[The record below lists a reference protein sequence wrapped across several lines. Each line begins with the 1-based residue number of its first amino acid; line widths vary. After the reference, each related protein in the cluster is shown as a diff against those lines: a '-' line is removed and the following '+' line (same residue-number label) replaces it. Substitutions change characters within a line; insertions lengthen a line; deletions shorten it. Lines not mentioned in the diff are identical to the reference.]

1 MAFNNGYIG
10 RSPGDS
16 SVVVARQTYQPTGVQ
31 TDFTFS
37 ANYDVGYLDAYI
49 NGVRLIEG
57 LDYTATDG
65 SVVGLTT
72 FAQNGD
78 VVELIAYKAFT
89 IADVR
94 QSYGNFTVGANL
106 EVVGNI
112 SAGGSVTAPS
122 FYGDLTGDVTGNADT
137 ATTATYATTAG
148 IATYATTA
156 GIATYTS
163 EWILE
168 SGNGNDYGISGPGLT
183 GTENDPTFYLT
194 RGQQYKFTNNLGAH
208 PFRIQSTPNGSV
220 GAQYNDG
227 ITNNDVTNGTLTWN
241 VQFDAPDIVY
251 YQCTVHP
258 SMGGKIYIVDA
269 GVASDVSVNTSGI
282 ITATSFSGNVTGNV
296 TGTATTAT
304 TATNV
309 TVADESSDTFCNVLF
324 VTAATGDLP
333 PKTGSNLTFNSSSG
347 RLTAVE
353 FSGGGSGLTD
363 VNATTLDSIDSG
375 SFLRSD
381 AADTKT
387 SGNLT
392 FNDNINA
399 NFGTGSDLEIYHNG
413 TDSIIDNNTGDLNIT
428 TTGSGDDIRLQSADD
443 IFLNP
448 QSGENGVNIFG
459 NGAVE
464 LYYDNSKK
472 LETTTSGVTVTGISG
487 NVFSTVTS
495 TATSKTVINRE
506 YCAVTASGQTITL
519 PASPSAGDEVIISV
533 GNFTDTVI
541 ARNGSNIMGLAENIT
556 VDVAYV
562 AMDLVYIDATRGWRI
577 S

>member
-16 SVVVARQTYQPTGVQ
+16 SVVIARQTYQPTGVQ

-49 NGVRLIEG
+49 NGARLIEG

-122 FYGDLTGDVTGNADT
+122 FYGDLTGDVTGDVTGNVTGDVT
-137 ATTATYATTAG
+137 GNVTGNVTGT
-148 IATYATTA
+148 ATTA

-168 SGNGNDYGISGPGLT
+168 SGNGSDYGISGPGLT

-194 RGQQYKFTNNLGAH
+194 RGQQYKFINNLGAH

-251 YQCTVHP
+251 YQCTVH
-258 SMGGKIYIVDA
+258 SNMGGKIYIVDA
-269 GVASDVSVNTSGI
+269 GVASDVSVNTTGI
-282 ITATSFSGNVTGNV
+282 ITATSFSGDGSSV
-296 TGTATTAT
+296 
-304 TATNV
+304 TNV
-309 TVADESSDTFCNVLF
+309 DAS
-324 VTAATGDLP
+324 
-333 PKTGSNLTFNSSSG
+333 
-347 RLTAVE
+347 
-353 FSGGGSGLTD
+353 
-363 VNATTLDSIDSG
+363 TLDSIDSTQ
-375 SFLRSD
+375 FLRSD
-381 AADTKT
+381 VADTKT
-387 SGNLT
+387 SGDLSFSDSVKAT
-392 FNDNINA
+392 FGAD
-399 NFGTGSDLEIYHNG
+399 GDLEIYHDGSHSYILDNG
-413 TDSIIDNNTGDLNIT
+413 TGAIKIK
-428 TTGSGDDIRLQSADD
+428 GDDIRV
-443 IFLNP
+443 
-448 QSGENGVNIFG
+448 ENAAGRNILKG
-459 NGAVE
+459 TSTATE
-464 LYYDNSKK
+464 LYFDNGSSSSKK
-472 LETTTSGVTVTGISG
+472 LETTTTGVTVTGDV
-487 NVFSTVTS
+487 NSTSDINLKKDIEVVTS
-495 TATSKTVINRE
+495 ATEMLNQLRGVKFTWKENDEKSLGVIAQE
-506 YCAVTASGQTITL
+506 V
-519 PASPSAGDEVIISV
+519 EVILPELVKGEEGEKSV
-533 GNFTDTVI
+533 NYSGLI
-541 ARNGSNIMGLAENIT
+541 AVLIESVKELSARVEELEK
-556 VDVAYV
+556 
-562 AMDLVYIDATRGWRI
+562 
-577 S
+577 

>member
-16 SVVVARQTYQPTGVQ
+16 SVVIARQSYQPTGVQ

-57 LDYTATDG
+57 LDYTASDG
-65 SVVGLTT
+65 SVVGLTS

-122 FYGDLTGDVTGNADT
+122 FYGDLTGDVTGDVTGNADT

-168 SGNGNDYGISGPGLT
+168 SGDGSDYGISGPGLT

-194 RGQQYKFTNNLGAH
+194 RGQQYKFINNLGAH

-269 GVASDVSVNTSGI
+269 GVASDVSVNTTGI
-282 ITATSFSGNVTGNV
+282 ITATTFSGSGASLTNIPTSSLVGL
-296 TGTATTAT
+296 AT
-304 TATNV
+304 
-309 TVADESSDTFCNVLF
+309 DSELLD
-324 VTAATGDLP
+324 G
-333 PKTGSNLTFNSSSG
+333 
-347 RLTAVE
+347 
-353 FSGGGSGLTD
+353 
-363 VNATTLDSIDSG
+363 LDSTQ
-375 SFLRSD
+375 FLRSD

-387 SGNLT
+387 SGDLS
-392 FNDNINA
+392 FSDSVKAI
-399 NFGTGSDLEIYHNG
+399 FGTGNDLEIHHSSNISTIKDIY
-413 TDSIIDNNTGDLNIT
+413 GDLRIM
-428 TTGSGDDIRLQSADD
+428 GDTMRLQKAAG
-443 IFLNP
+443 
-448 QSGENGVNIFG
+448 GENYIY
-459 NGAVE
+459 AVADGKVS
-464 LYYDNSKK
+464 LYYDGSEK
-472 LETTTSGVTVTGISG
+472 LQTTTSGVTVTGDV
-487 NVFSTVTS
+487 NSTS
-495 TATSKTVINRE
+495 DINLKKD
-506 YCAVTASGQTITL
+506 I
-519 PASPSAGDEVIISV
+519 EVITDAADLVKQLSGVKFTWKENDEKSV
-533 GNFTDTVI
+533 GVI
-541 ARNGSNIMGLAENIT
+541 AQEVEAILPELVKGEEGDKSVNYSGLVGVLIEAVKELSARVEELENK
-556 VDVAYV
+556 
-562 AMDLVYIDATRGWRI
+562 LEK
-577 S
+577 

>member
-16 SVVVARQTYQPTGVQ
+16 SVVIARQSYQPTGVQ

-57 LDYTATDG
+57 LDYTASDG
-65 SVVGLTT
+65 SVVGLTS

-122 FYGDLTGDVTGNADT
+122 FYGDLTGDVTGDVTGNADT

-168 SGNGNDYGISGPGLT
+168 SGNGSDYGISGPGLT

-258 SMGGKIYIVDA
+258 NMGGKIYIVDA
-269 GVASDVSVNTSGI
+269 GVASDVSVNTTGI

-304 TATNV
+304 NV
-309 TVADESSDTFCNVLF
+309 TVADESSDTSCNVLF
-324 VTAATGDLP
+324 VTAATGNLP
-333 PKTGSNLTFNSSSG
+333 PKSGTNLTFNSSTG
-347 RLTAVE
+347 TLTATE
-353 FSGGGSGLTD
+353 FSGGGSGLTGVD
-363 VNATTLDSIDSG
+363 ATTLDSIDSG

-381 AADTKT
+381 ANDSF
-387 SGNLT
+387 SGVL
-392 FNDNINA
+392 A
-399 NFGTGSDLEIYHNG
+399 GSTGSRIEFANVNTSYDTAGEIPTGVGAFLAGADNG
-413 TDSIIDNNTGDLNIT
+413 
-428 TTGSGDDIRLQSADD
+428 
-443 IFLNP
+443 
-448 QSGENGVNIFG
+448 
-459 NGAVE
+459 
-464 LYYDNSKK
+464 
-472 LETTTSGVTVTGISG
+472 
-487 NVFSTVTS
+487 TS
-495 TATSKTVINRE
+495 TATPANMNIYSWYGVGFGPTI
-506 YCAVTASGQTITL
+506 SGQTVPVGQL
-519 PASPSAGDEVIISV
+519 SHLFNVRNGDATFIGSLTCVNVNSTSDINLKKDIEVITDATDLIKQLNGVKFAWKKNDEKSV
-533 GNFTDTVI
+533 GVI
-541 ARNGSNIMGLAENIT
+541 AQEVEKVLPELISEKQDTGEKSVNYSGLVGVLIEAVKELSARVEKLEN
-556 VDVAYV
+556 
-562 AMDLVYIDATRGWRI
+562 R
-577 S
+577 